1 VGAEDPEVS
10 GLPVLLSEEA
20 AGDPST
26 RGDAGL
32 ELGVAT
38 PGWSGAWRGP
48 QATDTSQTY
57 L

>member
-32 ELGVAT
+32 ERGVAT